1 MTVKI
6 PAEAQP
12 ESLELYAQNPQYLG
26 DVAQLQLLLSGGK
39 VEEARRFAHEV
50 QGRWPKSELVSQ
62 FVRVLAPPLARV
74 VSGRP
79 GISREQTQKEN
90 DWLRKHAP
98 EHAGSWVVLDGD
110 RLIAAH
116 PRLRTAMEEADHM
129 VGPQRGSVH
138 YVPGP
143 ATQR

>member
-6 PAEAQP
+6 PAEASP
-12 ESLELYAQNPQYLG
+12 ESLEPYAQNPQYLG
-26 DVAQLQLLLSGGK
+26 EVAQLQSLLSSGK

-50 QGRWPKSELVSQ
+50 QTRWPESELVNQ

-79 GISREQTQKEN
+79 GISRERTQKEN
-90 DWLRKHAP
+90 SWLREHAP
-98 EHAGSWVVLDGD
+98 EHAGCWVVLDGD

-116 PRLRTAMEEADHM
+116 PRLRTAMEEADQL
-129 VGPQRGSVH
+129 VGPERGSLH
-138 YVPGP
+138 YVPG
-143 ATQR
+143 AVVKR